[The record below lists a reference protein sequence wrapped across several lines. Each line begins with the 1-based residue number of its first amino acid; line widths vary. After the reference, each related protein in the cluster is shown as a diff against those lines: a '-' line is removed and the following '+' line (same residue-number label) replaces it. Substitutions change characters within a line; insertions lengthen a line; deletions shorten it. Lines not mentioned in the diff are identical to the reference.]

1 MANLI
6 IPRVRVL
13 WGDVNL
19 TSYTGGGGAPE
30 VFSTEGEKGAPIV
43 YDISVNISA
52 EGDGPTAE
60 MKWDPTAK
68 GFAAYEYFVQN
79 PEFMKKQISVEFF
92 YPKGKKIV
100 FMFVWAGQTI
110 NYGNDMTV
118 TVKMISEL
126 GGLINANLR
135 NTAQAHDE
143 DKGVKFLDA
152 MKKNQ
157 KQFGLDEFPDLLK
170 FSKSAEEYANKATTV
185 SVYGSDVTFGS
196 STANIAKQ
204 MGAVT
209 FGNNI
214 EKANVIIFTPYSY
227 KGSKEEVIDA
237 STVQGGTSPDPSK
250 RYGYILG
257 PAIIDTLTRSAMWKP
272 PQQDNNRTPASQP
285 IVINPKDNKDK
296 IQKPTSNP
304 QEKSGTAASKPTS
317 APLGTANNRGS
328 SNVQALS
335 NPEAPDRQN
344 ALNQEKA
351 AELQMSTFM
360 CPLLVGVK
368 PHDIVFVP
376 SLSGKY
382 IEDWIVQNVSYTQ
395 SNGNVTVNLDATRII
410 GTGTPM
416 QETIG
421 ENFKKIAKDK
431 KLIGP
436 DASLESW
443 EKYAWGLPSQ
453 AGTPSASDAAAKEAA
468 EVKYYNDRYGEA

>member
-19 TSYTGGGGAPE
+19 TSYTGGSGAPE

-68 GFAAYEYFVQN
+68 GFAAYEFFVQN
-79 PEFMKKQISVEFF
+79 EEFMKKQISVEFF

-157 KQFGLDEFPDLLK
+157 KQFGLDGFPDLLK

-272 PQQDNNRTPASQP
+272 PQQDNNKTPASQP
-285 IVINPKDNKDK
+285 VVIDAKKNKDK
-296 IQKPTSNP
+296 VQKQVSNP
-304 QEKSGTAASKPTS
+304 QEKSGTTAAKPTS
-317 APLGTANNRGS
+317 SPLGTANNRGS

-416 QETIG
+416 QEKIG